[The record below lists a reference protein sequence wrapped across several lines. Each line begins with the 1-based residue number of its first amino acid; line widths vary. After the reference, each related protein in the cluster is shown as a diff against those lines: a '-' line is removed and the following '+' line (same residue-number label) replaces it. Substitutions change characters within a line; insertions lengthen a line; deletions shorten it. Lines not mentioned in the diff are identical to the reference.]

1 VSAVIP
7 PGVPVGPQRITLI
20 AAGHEVTIESATATL
35 PETMEAVLDLL
46 SRAEKIRDRRPRVE
60 AGGMGFETERA
71 DGPAY
76 GDDAPGTVRT

>member
-7 PGVPVGPQRITLI
+7 PDVPVGPQRVTLI
-20 AAGHEVTIESATATL
+20 AGGREVTIESGTATL
-35 PETMEAVLDLL
+35 PETMDAVLDLL
-46 SRAEKIRDRRPRVE
+46 TRAARLADPRPRIE

>member
-1 VSAVIP
+1 MTTILP
-7 PGVPVGPQRITLI
+7 PNMPVGPQRVTLI
-20 AAGHEVTIESATATL
+20 AGGREVTIESATATL
-35 PETMEAVLDLL
+35 PETMDAVLDLL
-46 SRAEKIRDRRPRVE
+46 TRAARLSDPRPRIE